1 MGRHYPG
8 KQARPREA
16 QVVDASLGSVE
27 GTVVH
32 HAERRPLRHF
42 RLGRPDRAKDVVDV
56 ATVPLKRK
64 LSLPK
69 SSSAFLCPLRL
80 RSSLTPHRRLRV
92 PCHQRF
98 RRWTDVGEGEDLSS
112 PSRHPL
118 LVLVTPLVVDSLFR
132 TLPLLRYS

>member
-1 MGRHYPG
+1 MPSVVLSDTSDSDVPI
-8 KQARPREA
+8 ARKT
-16 QVVDASLGSVE
+16 SS
-27 GTVVH
+27 TSS
-32 HAERRPLRHF
+32 
-42 RLGRPDRAKDVVDV
+42 
-56 ATVPLKRK
+56 TVPLKRK